1 MLASSVPRSSANTGR
16 ARRLAQSKYFDH
28 AIGIALVLLTAV
40 MLLPGDGA
48 VPMWL
53 WDESRNA
60 NNAIEMVTSGHW
72 LVTTYSGLPDHW
84 NTKPPLLI
92 WMVAALL
99 KAGLPPLLA
108 LRLPS
113 AIATAAIVLV
123 LFAYCRLVLND
134 RLAGI
139 IATILV
145 LTSTLFVGPH
155 VAQTGDYDALL
166 SLFILLQVVAFER
179 YLNTVGPRRN
189 AWLALAGAA
198 LALAVLTK
206 SVAGLFV
213 LPGLLACVVFQ
224 RRLLR
229 VARDPHLWI
238 TAFTVLL
245 VCLGYYASREF
256 VQPGY
261 LWDVWQNE
269 LGGRYQTS
277 NSHLAGG
284 PLYYVSVLLM
294 RFEPGFVLLP
304 RGIVPLLRQHT
315 DRRNIALI
323 CLCAAGSLLLVITSS
338 ATKTWWYAAP
348 AVPLL
353 SLAVGVGLTDAR
365 TPLQAPRARQRIIDR
380 PAFLK
385 APFGVLLGV
394 ALVAS
399 LYWQN
404 VATIG
409 FAERPTNAQWWYGAF
424 LDELRPGGLPPRLFI
439 VDDGVQNASGLANY
453 NPIADFYRKDAERRG
468 EVIAIAPLDRKIAAG
483 SWVITCDPTVKQ
495 DLPKAYH
502 YTVYRSS
509 RQCEFGMVGAALI
522 HQGTSVKGDSN

>member
-1 MLASSVPRSSANTGR
+1 MPRSSVIAGC
-16 ARRLAQSKYFDH
+16 AHRLARGKYFDH
-28 AIGIALVLLTAV
+28 AIEVALVLLTAV
-40 MLLPGDGA
+40 MLLPGYTA

-60 NNAIEMVTSGHW
+60 NNAIEMVSSGHW
-72 LVTTYSGLPDHW
+72 LVTTYNGLPDHW

-113 AIATAAIVLV
+113 VMATAAIVV
-123 LFAYCRLVLND
+123 ALFAYCRLVLND

-139 IATILV
+139 VAALLV
-145 LTSTLFVGPH
+145 LTSTLFIGPH
-155 VAQTGDYDALL
+155 VALTGDYDALL
-166 SLFILLQVVAFER
+166 SLFILLQVMAFER
-179 YLNTVGPRRN
+179 YLNTTAPRRN
-189 AWLALAGAA
+189 SWLALAGAA

-206 SVAGLFV
+206 GIAGLFV
-213 LPGLLACVVFQ
+213 LPGLLACVAFQ

-238 TAFTVLL
+238 TGLAVLL
-245 VCLGYYASREF
+245 VCVGYYASRAF
-256 VQPGY
+256 VQPDY

-269 LGGRYQTS
+269 LGGRYLTT

-284 PLYYVSVLLM
+284 PLYYASILLM

-304 RGIVPLLRQHT
+304 RGILPLLRQNT

-338 ATKTWWYAAP
+338 ATKAWWYAAP

-353 SLAVGVGLTDAR
+353 SLAVGVGLTDTR
-365 TPLQAPRARQRIIDR
+365 TLLQTPPVKQRIIDR
-380 PAFLK
+380 PAFFK
-385 APFGVLLGV
+385 ATFGSLLGV

-399 LYWQN
+399 LYWEN
-404 VATIG
+404 VAIVG
-409 FAERPTNAQWWYGAF
+409 YAEQPTNAQWWYGSF
-424 LDELRPGGLPPRLFI
+424 LDELRPGSLPPRLLI
-439 VDDGVQNASGLANY
+439 VDDGVQNDSGLTNY

-468 EVIAIAPLDRKIAAG
+468 EVIAIAPPGRKIEAG
-483 SWVITCDPTVKQ
+483 TWVITCDPSVRQ
-495 DLPKAYH
+495 HLPEIYH

-509 RQCEFGMVGAALI
+509 RQCEFGMVGATLI
-522 HQGTSVKGDSN
+522 RQRPSASANGN